1 MASRLP
7 THLTNCLEGGLE
19 GFDAV
24 LVDQDGGRH
33 PVSKPILASN
43 SKFFLALFSST
54 PDQQQSIF
62 PITIPAVNCNNV
74 SKSLSSA
81 LAWVTGKMKL
91 KEDNVVDIVIVA
103 DYLQLLEL
111 RGHCQQVRDLRIFV
125 SEATK

>member
-1 MASRLP
+1 MAARLP
-7 THLTNCLEGGLE
+7 KHLTNCLEGGLE

-24 LVDQDGGRH
+24 LIDQDGGRH

-74 SKSLSSA
+74 STCLSSA
-81 LAWVTGKMKL
+81 LAWVTGKLKL
-91 KEDNVVDIVIVA
+91 KEENVVDIVIVA